1 MCCIIRSTVHRQE
14 SLARDFV
21 AIQLISM
28 VSRYKSQLSSSNLD
42 RSCHYRE
49 ESWNTKLGAEYF
61 WQFLRC
67 LEVFRQSFFFSIRTK
82 TKEKPKNKIVAK
94 KSDIQTLS
102 QPWFIMFTL
111 NLLFMSLRSYRMI
124 PNVHV
129 SDSSDKG
136 HYTILAFLYWLKSF
150 SSRLNSAPSY
160 MYMHWVMVH
169 WFMA

>member
-1 MCCIIRSTVHRQE
+1 MSLPCHCMWALCGHAINLYGVTLQEQIVKQQSGQKLSLQGRKLKYKARSRV
-14 SLARDFV
+14 
-21 AIQLISM
+21 
-28 VSRYKSQLSSSNLD
+28 
-42 RSCHYRE
+42 
-49 ESWNTKLGAEYF
+49 
-61 WQFLRC
+61 FLTIF
-67 LEVFRQSFFFSIRTK
+67 EVFGSLQTEFFFSIRTK

-94 KSDIQTLS
+94 KSDIQTQS

-124 PNVHV
+124 PNVHI

-150 SSRLNSAPSY
+150 SSRLNSAPTCSY
-160 MYMHWVMVH
+160 MYIHWVMVH